1 MGDNIKELPQREMT
15 VREQAEAEVRRE
27 RAVKAVTEMKKL
39 LRNKIDAEA
48 VIKGIDLQIADLEKQ
63 IEDGT
68 L

>member
-1 MGDNIKELPQREMT
+1 MADNIKELPQREMT
-15 VREQAEAEVRRE
+15 VREQAEAEVRKE

-39 LRNKIDAEA
+39 LRNKVEAEA
-48 VIKGIDLQIADLEKQ
+48 VIKGIDLQIADLERQ